1 MTDTATSH
9 RPGRRFGIQLAP
21 LVDLLLIVVFA
32 QFMDV
37 RETANEQRAAAQQSV
52 AELQRQRDAAE
63 QQASIARQNQQAAR
77 QAAQRQAMRTRQAM
91 STIAQ
96 AFDLPLPTLKRLNEM
111 VGDEDDGSAD
121 VVRAMSE
128 QVAQAS
134 PEEVVRFLVGHAE
147 LLKRAEIWH
156 VHADP
161 NRRVL
166 LGTGDRGLS
175 MRLERRGQDNRTAE
189 MEDQLFA
196 AYKQLPQPK
205 GLVVIL
211 ASYSP
216 EAVAGVYQ
224 PMIDALP
231 HALERMRTDLPAT
244 RFEYTVL
251 GATPLP
257 DVIAKQTDTLIPLTE
272 STDTPAVDASNETT
286 D

>member
-37 RETANEQRAAAQQSV
+37 RQTANEQRVAAQQSV
-52 AELQRQRDAAE
+52 TQLQRQREAAE
-63 QQASIARQNQQAAR
+63 QRADAAQQEQQAAR

-111 VGDEDDGSAD
+111 VGDEDDGSAE

-175 MRLERRGQDNRTAE
+175 IRLERRGQDNRTDE

-211 ASYSP
+211 VSYSP

-257 DVIAKQTDTLIPLTE
+257 DVIAKQTDTLIPLAD
-272 STDTPAVDASNETT
+272 STDTPSVDASNETT